1 MKKSVLICR
10 LLGACIA
17 LILCCG
23 ASMAADTSNSQFEI
37 TLKACIDNKK
47 LSISPDLLAK
57 TVSMYNDRSTNN
69 SVYEI
74 GKYLDSIQDADR
86 GAAYALYQQ
95 CIVDILLILTQQ
107 QQQQQQQ
114 QPQQQPQQQQ
124 QQLPQQ
130 QQQQQQQQEVLQQL
144 PTVTYRV
151 CSGEYEARCQS
162 HDVYLYCYADVKGW
176 AAAKCTTSTV
186 SRYSTYGGNKCGYS
200 MDLVSCTGPK

>member
-1 MKKSVLICR
+1 MKKSVLISR

-17 LILCCG
+17 LVLCCD
-23 ASMAADTSNSQFEI
+23 ASVAADTGNSQFEI
-37 TLKACIDNKK
+37 ALKACIDNKK
-47 LSISPDLLAK
+47 LSISSDLLAK
-57 TVSMYNDRSTNN
+57 TASMYNDPSTNG
-69 SVYEI
+69 SVYTI
-74 GKYLDSIQDADR
+74 GRYLEAIQDSDR

-95 CIVDILLILTQQ
+95 CIVDILFILTQQQQQSQQKQQPQQQQPQQ

-114 QPQQQPQQQQ
+114 QPE
-124 QQLPQQ
+124 
-130 QQQQQQQQEVLQQL
+130 QEVLQQL